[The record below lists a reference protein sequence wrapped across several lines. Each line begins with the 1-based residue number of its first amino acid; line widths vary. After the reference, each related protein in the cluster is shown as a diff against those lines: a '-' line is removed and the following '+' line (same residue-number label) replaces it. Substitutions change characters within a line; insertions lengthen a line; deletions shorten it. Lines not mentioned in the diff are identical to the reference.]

1 MYAKLKTDG
10 QIQAAPN
17 PLRIVVANPPDDV
30 YEQWGYHKVVEAD
43 PPEYDAMTQQVESH
57 YEMQGNDI
65 VQVWTV
71 SEIPADDALDA
82 EDKANAEEITL

>member
-17 PLRIVVANPPDDV
+17 PLRIVVANPSDEV
-30 YEQWGYHKVVEAD
+30 YEQWGYHKVIATD
-43 PPEYDAMTQQVESH
+43 PPEYDPETQQVESH

-71 SEIPADDALDA
+71 SDIPAEDA
-82 EDKANAEEITL
+82 EMVD

>member
-17 PLRIVVANPPDDV
+17 PLRIVVANPSDEV
-30 YEQWGYHKVVEAD
+30 CERWGYHKVVETD
-43 PPEYDAMTQQVESH
+43 PPEYDPETQQVESH

-71 SEIPADDALDA
+71 SEIPAGDA
-82 EDKANAEEITL
+82 EMVN

>member
-10 QIQAAPN
+10 TIQKAPN
-17 PLRIVVANPPDDV
+17 PLRIVVANPSDDV
-30 YEQWGYHKVVEAD
+30 YEQWGYHKVMETD
-43 PPEYDAMTQQVESH
+43 PPEHDPETQHAESH

-71 SEIPADDALDA
+71 SDIPSGDA
-82 EDKANAEEITL
+82 EIVD

>member
-17 PLRIVVANPPDDV
+17 PLRIVVANPSDEV
-30 YEQWGYHKVVEAD
+30 YEQWGYHKVVETD
-43 PPEYDAMTQQVESH
+43 PPEYDPETQQVESH
-57 YEMQGNDI
+57 YEMQGNGI

-71 SEIPADDALDA
+71 SDIPTGDA
-82 EDKANAEEITL
+82 EIVD